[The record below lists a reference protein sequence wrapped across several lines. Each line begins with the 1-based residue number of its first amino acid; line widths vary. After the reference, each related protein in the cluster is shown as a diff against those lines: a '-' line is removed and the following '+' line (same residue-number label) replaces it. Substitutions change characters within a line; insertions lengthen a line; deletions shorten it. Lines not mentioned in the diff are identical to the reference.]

1 MMVKIV
7 VSLAQNETLQLPV
20 KPMAFA
26 LAFGP
31 TLGKNIIISV
41 NKFF

>member
-20 KPMAFA
+20 KPMVFA

-31 TLGKNIIISV
+31 TLGKYIHNLR
-41 NKFF
+41 K